1 MGYPLTLLLLH
12 LFIIVFCHDAFLR
25 FLRTCGIFVEL
36 SNIQGSFRHTQRSVL
51 VGKSNLK
58 RGEVIELLL
67 CSRFPKALFN
77 HNFIFIKFLICSKNL
92 FLCWGQSV
100 LETFDDTH
108 REYDVAILM
117 WFVYAKDLICNSPDK
132 VGFFL
137 NVDRSLMLYLVIHI
151 LSFFYSIAKVT
162 FFYAFYLH

>member
-58 RGEVIELLL
+58 RGLPKTYHFYINL
-67 CSRFPKALFN
+67 CANCAKSKYIL
-77 HNFIFIKFLICSKNL
+77 HFL
-92 FLCWGQSV
+92 
-100 LETFDDTH
+100 T
-108 REYDVAILM
+108 
-117 WFVYAKDLICNSPDK
+117 
-132 VGFFL
+132 
-137 NVDRSLMLYLVIHI
+137 
-151 LSFFYSIAKVT
+151 
-162 FFYAFYLH
+162 